1 MRPFAIALSL
11 LVASSAVAEPA
22 RSRGWLS
29 GVGVGLVGVGLGLAG
44 FGLSQQLIASDPT
57 LASYGT
63 MPAVNEAP
71 ALVILDKRA
80 KTAGSNALAGFVS
93 GSLVLAA
100 GVVLLVLDTPAPVVV
115 VPLREGGAVVFSG
128 RF

>member
-1 MRPFAIALSL
+1 MRHLAVAMSL
-11 LVASSAVAEPA
+11 VLASSAFAEPA

-29 GVGVGLVGVGLGLAG
+29 GVGVGLVGLGLGFAG

-57 LASYGT
+57 LAAYGT
-63 MPAVNEAP
+63 TPAVNEAP

-80 KTAGSNALAGFVS
+80 KTAGTNALIGFVS
-93 GSLVLAA
+93 GAVLVAA
-100 GVVLLVLDTPAPVVV
+100 GVVLLLLDAPPPVAV
-115 VPLREGGAVVFSG
+115 VPMREGGAVVFSG

>member
-1 MRPFAIALSL
+1 MRHLAVALSL

-29 GVGVGLVGVGLGLAG
+29 GAGVGLVGVGLGLAG

-63 MPAVNEAP
+63 TPAVNEAP

-80 KTAGSNALAGFVS
+80 KSAGANALVGFV
-93 GSLVLAA
+93 GGGVLLAA
-100 GVVLLVLDTPAPVVV
+100 GVVLLVLDTPAPVAI
-115 VPLREGGAVVFSG
+115 VPLRDGGAVVFSG